1 MKNKQLRQGF
11 TLIELLTVIAI
22 ISILAS
28 ILIPSVSMVK
38 RNVNVAASKAV
49 LSQYM
54 NAIQT
59 FRSEYN
65 FLPFTDLVSNGRE
78 SFNLASSNN
87 SEIFVE
93 TLTARD
99 AITNNELNQAIGGN
113 RRRIRFYEFSDAEF
127 YEDDRGYVRRN
138 QIVDRFNNRNIVI
151 VLDVDGDGMVRVPDP
166 ENPRSR
172 IELRA
177 SMTAYVEADSSN
189 NSPDYYLYE

>member
-22 ISILAS
+22 IGILAS

>member
-22 ISILAS
+22 IGILAS

-78 SFNLASSNN
+78 SFNLSSSNN

-127 YEDDRGYVRRN
+127 YQDDRGYVRRN
-138 QIVDRFNNRNIVI
+138 QIVDRFNNRKIVI
-151 VLDVDGDGMVRVPDP
+151 VLDVDGDGVVRVPDP
-166 ENPRSR
+166 ENPRAR

-177 SMTAYVEADSSN
+177 SMTAYVEADSSSN
-189 NSPDYYLYE
+189 APDYYLYE

>member
-1 MKNKQLRQGF
+1 MKNKQSQQGF

-22 ISILAS
+22 IGILAS

-78 SFNLASSNN
+78 SFNLGSSNN

-138 QIVDRFNNRNIVI
+138 QIVDRFNNRNIII
-151 VLDVDGDGMVRVPDP
+151 VLDVDGDGVVRVPDP
-166 ENPRSR
+166 ENPRAR

-177 SMTAYVEADSSN
+177 SMTAYVEADSSSN
-189 NSPDYYLYE
+189 APDYYLYE